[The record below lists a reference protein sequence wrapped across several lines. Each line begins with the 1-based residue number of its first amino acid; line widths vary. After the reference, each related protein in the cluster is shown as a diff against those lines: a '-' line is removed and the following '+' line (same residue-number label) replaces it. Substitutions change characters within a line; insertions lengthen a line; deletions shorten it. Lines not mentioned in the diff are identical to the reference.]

1 MQDSTVRTSIEK
13 PTTTTISPKLFNT
26 ILDSFINTKNLEE
39 TTLRETNSGNV
50 GITTIQ
56 DVDIELAQ
64 TTTKTS
70 TQKNIV
76 DLATTFSIAHNR
88 SNDQK
93 TNALNMPNSNTT
105 QNAKDSSI
113 DAEIMTSSRLADFI
127 TKNDSRSFN
136 DTLLTKLM
144 TIAKTL
150 FSEEI
155 NETRQSLFMSDQIND
170 FEITIVPDINNLTQA
185 DGMIKNDDKNQLML
199 SNNMSKKINASAELS
214 TVLEKTSERINVI
227 TSRNET
233 EEGFNRGL
241 TVGSEISLM
250 ELNTRP
256 TDITNSIDVGDIITP
271 QISLFQ
277 TNIEASN
284 ITMSISMSSQ
294 LIINMPD
301 SQLPNPIQLSDND
314 T

>member
-13 PTTTTISPKLFNT
+13 PTTTTISSNT
-26 ILDSFINTKNLEE
+26 ILDSFINTKNFEK
-39 TTLRETNSGNV
+39 TTLRETKSGNV

-56 DVDIELAQ
+56 DVDIELTTTQ
-64 TTTKTS
+64 TTTKRPE
-70 TQKNIV
+70 QKNIV
-76 DLATTFSIAHNR
+76 DLITAFSIAHNR

-93 TNALNMPNSNTT
+93 TSALNMPNSNMT

-113 DAEIMTSSRLADFI
+113 DAEIMISSRFADFI
-127 TKNDSRSFN
+127 TKNDSRSSN

-170 FEITIVPDINNLTQA
+170 FKISIVPDINNLTQT
-185 DGMIKNDDKNQLML
+185 DSMIKNDDKNQLML
-199 SNNMSKKINASAELS
+199 LNNMSKKINASAELS
-214 TVLEKTSERINVI
+214 TVLEKTPERINII

-233 EEGFNRGL
+233 EERSNRGPI
-241 TVGSEISLM
+241 VGSEILLM
-250 ELNTRP
+250 ELNTQP
-256 TDITNSIDVGDIITP
+256 TDITNAIDVGDIITP
-271 QISLFQ
+271 QIFLFQ

-284 ITMSISMSSQ
+284 ITI
-294 LIINMPD
+294 
-301 SQLPNPIQLSDND
+301 
-314 T
+314 